1 MVGEEAV
8 PPSHTCN
15 AEYSS
20 KPASDQVEGQA
31 AVVQYKQR
39 GAWVVVAHGAYDMDS
54 ITPLANALAAAAA
67 EYPKVVLDTSGV
79 SFADSTFLN
88 LLIHTHE
95 KTALRVVAPTPQLQR
110 ILQLTG
116 TDALLEVRATVEDAV
131 A

>member
-1 MVGEEAV
+1 M
-8 PPSHTCN
+8 
-15 AEYSS
+15 
-20 KPASDQVEGQA
+20 
-31 AVVQYKQR
+31 QYKQR

-95 KTALRVVAPTPQLQR
+95 KTTLRVVAPTPQLQR